1 MDMFITSIEV
11 TTPEPRMISNKGSS
25 LSDWP
30 QIQTLILVMV
40 RAILLVSVAIALVT
54 SASIDTKANKCSH
67 QFRPPFFGGCIC
79 LPEGGP
85 CPKSKALKTDEIA
98 QKTEE
103 LESLVRALFPS
114 DARAGCTH
122 QFRAPWLWH
131 GTCICLPE
139 GGPC

>member
-1 MDMFITSIEV
+1 MFITSIEV
-11 TTPEPRMISNKGSS
+11 ITPEPRMIRNKGSS

-30 QIQTLILVMV
+30 QIQTPILVMA

-85 CPKSKALKTDEIA
+85 CPKSKALETDEIA